1 MKVAFFYGNLKRGG
15 AQRVICCLANDFLRR
30 GDQVSILTLNDGET
44 EYELEPGV
52 KVTGLAVSGDSAN
65 KWESIRRF
73 LNTERQ
79 ISRWLTEEKPDAVLA
94 FSTKLTMQLW
104 LARLFGGKKCRM
116 ICSERANPSFAEEKK
131 LEAWLEQKA
140 LAHVD
145 GFIFQT
151 ERVKA
156 LFPERLQKIGAV
168 IHNGLFSE
176 DIPEEVTAFAGR
188 KHKAI
193 CAVGRLDNDQKAYD
207 VMFKAFA
214 FFHENHPEHV
224 LNIFGRGIDEP
235 ALRQLIAQ
243 LGLEDRIILHGN
255 RPHVIHEI
263 RDMGMFVMTS
273 RYEGMPNA
281 LIEAMACGLP
291 CICTDCDFGPAELIR
306 DGESGLLVPVDDVAA
321 IAAAMGNIADDSVL
335 AEKLSRGALEIRQ
348 THGREE
354 ICSKYR
360 DYILSVIEK
369 RKSK

>member
-1 MKVAFFYGNLKRGG
+1 MKIAFFYGNLKRGG

-30 GDQVSILTLNDGET
+30 GDQVSILTLDDGET
-44 EYELEPGV
+44 EYELSPEV
-52 KVTGLAVSGDSAN
+52 KVTGLGVSGDSAN

-73 LNTERQ
+73 LNTEKK
-79 ISRWLTEEKPDAVLA
+79 IYRWLAKEEPDAVLV
-94 FSTKLTMQLW
+94 FSSKLSVQML
-104 LARLFGGKKCRM
+104 LARSHGGPAL
-116 ICSERANPSFAEEKK
+116 ICSERANPAFRPKSAAIKIECLLLEK
-131 LEAWLEQKA
+131 A
-140 LAHVD
+140 D

-176 DIPEEVTAFAGR
+176 DIPEEVTAFADR
-188 KHKAI
+188 DHKAI

-214 FFHENHPEHV
+214 LFHESHPEHV
-224 LNIFGRGIDEP
+224 LNIFGRGVDEP

-263 RDMGMFVMTS
+263 KDMGMFVMTS
-273 RYEGMPNA
+273 RFEGMPNA

-291 CICTDCDFGPAELIR
+291 CVCTDCDFGPAELIR

-321 IAAAMGNIADDSVL
+321 IAAAMERIADDPAQ

-354 ICSKYR
+354 ICGQYR

-369 RKSK
+369 RKSQ

>member
-1 MKVAFFYGNLKRGG
+1 MKVAFCYGNLKRGG

-94 FSTKLTMQLW
+94 FSTKLTMQLL
-104 LARLFGGKKCRM
+104 LARAHGGPAL
-116 ICSERANPSFAEEKK
+116 ICSERANPAFRAESAATRMERRLLKK
-131 LEAWLEQKA
+131 A
-140 LAHVD
+140 D

-156 LFPERLQKIGAV
+156 LFPEQLQKIGAV

-176 DIPEEVTAFAGR
+176 DIPKEVTAFAGR

-214 FFHENHPEHV
+214 LFRENHPEHV

-235 ALRQLIAQ
+235 VLRQLIAQ

-291 CICTDCDFGPAELIR
+291 CVCTDCDFGPAELIR

-354 ICSKYR
+354 ICSQYR

-369 RKSK
+369 RKSE

>member
-1 MKVAFFYGNLKRGG
+1 MKIAFCYGNLQRGG

-44 EYELEPGV
+44 EYELSPEV
-52 KVTGLAVSGDSAN
+52 KVTGLGVSGDSAN

-73 LNTERQ
+73 LNTERKL
-79 ISRWLTEEKPDAVLA
+79 SRWLAEEKPDAVLA
-94 FSTKLTMQLW
+94 FSSKLTMQLL
-104 LARLFGGKKCRM
+104 LARAHSGPVL
-116 ICSERANPSFAEEKK
+116 ICSERANPAFRAESAATRMERRLLKK
-131 LEAWLEQKA
+131 A
-140 LAHVD
+140 D

-151 ERVKA
+151 ERVKT

-176 DIPEEVTAFAGR
+176 DIPEEGTAFADR
-188 KHKAI
+188 DHKAI

-214 FFHENHPEHV
+214 LFQENHPEYV
-224 LNIFGRGIDEP
+224 LNIFGRGVDEP
-235 ALRQLIAQ
+235 VLRQLIAQ

-263 RDMGMFVMTS
+263 KDMGMFVMTS
-273 RYEGMPNA
+273 WYEGMPNA

-291 CICTDCDFGPAELIR
+291 CVCTDCDFGPAELIR
-306 DGESGLLVPVDDVAA
+306 DGESGLLVPVGDAVA
-321 IAAAMGNIADDSVL
+321 IAAAMERIADDAVL
-335 AEKLSRGALEIRQ
+335 AERLSRGALEIRR
-348 THGREE
+348 THAREI
-354 ICSKYR
+354 ICGQYR
-360 DYILSVIEK
+360 DYILSVVEK

>member
-15 AQRVICCLANDFLRR
+15 AQRVICCLANDFVRR
-30 GDQVSILTLNDGET
+30 GDQVSVLTLNDGET

-79 ISRWLTEEKPDAVLA
+79 ISRWMAEEKPDAVLA
-94 FSTKLTMQLW
+94 FSSKLTMQLL
-104 LARLFGGKKCRM
+104 LARAHGGPVL
-116 ICSERANPSFAEEKK
+116 ICSERANPAFRTESAATRMERRLLKK
-131 LEAWLEQKA
+131 A
-140 LAHVD
+140 D

-176 DIPEEVTAFAGR
+176 DIPEEGTAFADR
-188 KHKAI
+188 DHKAI

-214 FFHENHPEHV
+214 LFHEKHPEHV
-224 LNIFGRGIDEP
+224 LNIFGRGVDEP

-255 RPHVIHEI
+255 RPHVIQEI
-263 RDMGMFVMTS
+263 KDMGMFVMTS

-291 CICTDCDFGPAELIR
+291 CVCTDCDFGPAELIR

-321 IAAAMGNIADDSVL
+321 IAAAMERIADEPAL
-335 AEKLSRGALEIRQ
+335 AGRLSRGALEIRQ
-348 THGREE
+348 THGREK
-354 ICSKYR
+354 ICGQYR

-369 RKSK
+369 RKSQ

>member
-1 MKVAFFYGNLKRGG
+1 MKIAFCYGNLQRGG
-15 AQRVICCLANDFLRR
+15 AQRVICCLANDFARR

-44 EYELEPGV
+44 EYELDPEV
-52 KVTGLAVSGDSAN
+52 KVTGLGVSGDSAN
-65 KWESIRRF
+65 KWESMRRF
-73 LNTERQ
+73 LNTERKL
-79 ISRWLTEEKPDAVLA
+79 SRWMAEEKPDAVLA
-94 FSTKLTMQLW
+94 FSSKLTMQLL
-104 LARLFGGKKCRM
+104 LARAHSGPVL
-116 ICSERANPSFAEEKK
+116 ICSERANPAFRAESAATRMERRLLKK
-131 LEAWLEQKA
+131 A
-140 LAHVD
+140 D

-151 ERVKA
+151 ERVKT
-156 LFPERLQKIGAV
+156 LFPERLKKIGAV

-176 DIPEEVTAFAGR
+176 DIPEEVTAFADR
-188 KHKAI
+188 DHKAI

-214 FFHENHPEHV
+214 LFHESHPEHV
-224 LNIFGRGIDEP
+224 LNIFGRGVDEP

-291 CICTDCDFGPAELIR
+291 CVCTDCDFGPAELIR
-306 DGESGLLVPVDDVAA
+306 DGVSGLLVPVDDVAA
-321 IAAAMGNIADDSVL
+321 IAAAMERIADDPAR

-354 ICSKYR
+354 ICGQYR

-369 RKSK
+369 RKSQ